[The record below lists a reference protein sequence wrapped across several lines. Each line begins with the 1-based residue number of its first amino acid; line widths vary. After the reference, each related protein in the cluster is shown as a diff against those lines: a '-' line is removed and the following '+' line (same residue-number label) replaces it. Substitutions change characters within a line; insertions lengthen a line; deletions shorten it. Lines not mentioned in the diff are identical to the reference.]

1 MGGGK
6 GGGGGISDKQIEK
19 QLASTEGLA
28 ERAIAEGARR
38 YDQDF
43 SESTRRFGEDTRRYD
58 QGFGEDVRRYD
69 AGQTR
74 LDDSIGRGIEAGN
87 QMSSL
92 LSSPAES
99 LGAYEQAIIDQAT
112 PGQERA
118 ANATRSALAR
128 QGVRGPQAAL
138 EEARQSGMM
147 QQGLQNRLA
156 GTRFEE
162 EMNRRSQLGQYLGN
176 RSLQG
181 LGGRG

>member
-1 MGGGK
+1 MS
-6 GGGGGISDKQIEK
+6 GGGGNSGGVSDAQVKMRMAHEK
-19 QLASTEGLA
+19 EMGREALG
-28 ERAIAEGARR
+28 EGARR

-43 SESTRRFGEDTRRYD
+43 AESTRRFGEDTRRYD

-74 LDDSIGRGIEAGN
+74 LDESIGRGVEAGN

-176 RSLQG
+176 KSLQG

>member
-6 GGGGGISDKQIEK
+6 GGGGGVSDKQIER
-19 QLASTEGLA
+19 QLTSTEGLA
-28 ERAIAEGARR
+28 ARALAEGARR

-43 SESTRRFGEDTRRYD
+43 GESTRRFNISEG
-58 QGFGEDVRRYD
+58 
-69 AGQTR
+69 R
-74 LDDSIGRGIEAGN
+74 LDESIGRGVEAGN
-87 QMSSL
+87 QLSSL

-112 PGQERA
+112 PGQQRA

-156 GTRFEE
+156 GTSFEE
-162 EMNRRSQLGQYLGN
+162 EMNRRNQLGQYLGN